1 VITTPARTPARWL
14 AVLGFLIGM
23 AGIAGS
29 ITVVFQGM
37 RSVLDVGGQCASGG
51 PYVIAVQC
59 PDGTWTLPLAI
70 FGGLGFAFLAVAGG
84 SKVGGIYGLL
94 PGLAW
99 VGLFCGLGFNF
110 LQWGIAPPVDPA
122 DQAGGPGLIFV
133 LLGIM
138 FEVMGIAPVVTT
150 LWSRRP
156 GAPKPSVTFGGK
168 SYDTAGLIQSAE
180 AFEHA
185 SKHVLDALHGHFKP
199 EFLNRVDDILIF
211 HPLGKEQLVK
221 IVDLRL
227 EDLRRLLADRKISLE
242 LTDAA
247 KELLFTE
254 GYDPNFGARPLKRA
268 IQKLVQDPLAM
279 KILDGEVPHGDHV
292 VVDSDKKTGK
302 LTFKVSERVGENVAN
317 ARK

>member
-1 VITTPARTPARWL
+1 VITTPARSTPPWL
-14 AVLGFLIGM
+14 AIIGFLIGM
-23 AGIAGS
+23 AGIAAA
-29 ITVVFQGM
+29 ITVAFMGM

-180 AFEHA
+180 AFRDTA
-185 SKHVLDALHGHFKP
+185 STPAGSMFQTAGGP
-199 EFLNRVDDILIF
+199 
-211 HPLGKEQLVK
+211 QQ
-221 IVDLRL
+221 VDLKELMSEVAATVAEARAKGIIGPMVMTPGGLTGLTGLTGAGSPAAEAGGSDLVAELERL
-227 EDLRRLLADRKISLE
+227 TKLHQAGN
-242 LTDAA
+242 LTDEEFAAA
-247 KELLFTE
+247 KQNLIK
-254 GYDPNFGARPLKRA
+254 GNP
-268 IQKLVQDPLAM
+268 
-279 KILDGEVPHGDHV
+279 
-292 VVDSDKKTGK
+292 
-302 LTFKVSERVGENVAN
+302 
-317 ARK
+317 